1 MHDKKIQSQK
11 SKIMKIINLSTFK
24 ENQSNDDESELHL
37 SYAKT
42 SCFTKILMPLT
53 HPVPN

>member
-1 MHDKKIQSQK
+1 
-11 SKIMKIINLSTFK
+11 MKIINLSTFK

-53 HPVPN
+53 HPVPNKD